1 MRDNPGHILMCLALV
16 LCLGFS
22 AAASPQGDD
31 HDRALDKYAAICDRC
46 LRLRADVE
54 SGQGVQK
61 EELKALLTE
70 LASLRKTLSNA
81 SGEMTAAQR
90 ERFET
95 IKAKYL
101 RGMHPS
107 GQEAESKDG
116 NIPGQGTARRRFSPL
131 PDVAPLPVAP
141 VAAPVTEPVE
151 ALSRTPSLKSLRH
164 AQRPEGLHA
173 QRPEGLQAQR
183 PEGLQAQRPEGSQ
196 ARRPEGLQ
204 ARRQGSFSGT
214 RPFGVAVL
222 ADAGMF
228 PTPSYGAMAVATW
241 NGLGAYVTCRSDFR
255 KNEYSYE
262 CTSGGDTEYGRIWA
276 TGNSRVSRSVATAGL
291 AMFTSGRFGFYAG
304 GGLTSYTRCLE
315 DVSGQWVRVK
325 DESFR
330 ALAVDAGMFLTFNPV
345 VLSAGVTSDFSGH
358 VDVRIGIGVRFR

>member
-1 MRDNPGHILMCLALV
+1 MRDNPGHILLCMALV

-54 SGQGVQK
+54 SGQGVRK
-61 EELKALLTE
+61 YELKALLTE
-70 LASLRKTLSNA
+70 LSSLRKTLSNA

-95 IKAKYL
+95 IKARYL
-101 RGMHPS
+101 RGMQPS
-107 GQEAESKDG
+107 GQTAESKYG
-116 NIPGQGTARRRFSPL
+116 NIPGEGTARRRFSPL
-131 PDVAPLPVAP
+131 PDVSPLPVAP
-141 VAAPVTEPVE
+141 AAAPLTEPVE

-164 AQRPEGLHA
+164 AQRPEGLQVQRSEGSQA
-173 QRPEGLQAQR
+173 RRPEGLR
-183 PEGLQAQRPEGSQ
+183 

-204 ARRQGSFSGT
+204 ARRQGSFSGAS
-214 RPFGVAVL
+214 PFGFSLL
-222 ADAGMF
+222 ADAGIF

-291 AMFTSGRFGFYAG
+291 AMFTSGRFGFYLG

-315 DVSGQWVRVK
+315 DVSGQWARVK

-330 ALAVDAGMFLTFNPV
+330 AFAVDAGMFLTFNPLI
-345 VLSAGVTSDFSGH
+345 LSAGVTSDFTGH
-358 VDVRIGIGVRFR
+358 ADVRIGIGVRFR

>member
-54 SGQGVQK
+54 SGQGVRK

-101 RGMHPS
+101 RGMQPS
-107 GQEAESKDG
+107 GQAAESKDG
-116 NIPGQGTARRRFSPL
+116 DIPGKGTARRRFSPL
-131 PDVAPLPVAP
+131 PDVAPLPVAAP
-141 VAAPVTEPVE
+141 VAAPVE

-164 AQRPEGLHA
+164 AQRPEGL
-173 QRPEGLQAQR
+173 
-183 PEGLQAQRPEGSQ
+183 QAQRPEGSQ
-196 ARRPEGLQ
+196 AQRQEGLQ

-276 TGNSRVSRSVATAGL
+276 TGNSRMSRSVATAGL